1 MKKEMKIDPRMP
13 GLHLSRLSLLGY
25 DKVLRFLDICVC
37 HEPRENQHFMNMG
50 VCVSMSGNGCRPYG
64 CVVNKRQEFE
74 IVPTPRIAER
84 DRKEA
89 AGEKYKRTVKPA
101 WAIVTVQ
108 GILDNDFY
116 IGTLR
121 QGKYTRKKIDGKEVK
136 RDDLDELF
144 ADLKASGKQN
154 DVDGQH
160 FYIDLVFCN
169 YILKCFV
176 RIDLK
181 TGDLTHQDIGQMQM
195 YVNYDT
201 RYQMNGGG
209 IIHRQDCSCAPRRAI
224 PWCN

>member
-1 MKKEMKIDPRMP
+1 M
-13 GLHLSRLSLLGY
+13 
-25 DKVLRFLDICVC
+25 
-37 HEPRENQHFMNMG
+37 
-50 VCVSMSGNGCRPYG
+50 
-64 CVVNKRQEFE
+64 
-74 IVPTPRIAER
+74 
-84 DRKEA
+84 
-89 AGEKYKRTVKPA
+89 
-101 WAIVTVQ
+101 
-108 GILDNDFY
+108 
-116 IGTLR
+116 
-121 QGKYTRKKIDGKEVK
+121 
-136 RDDLDELF
+136 
-144 ADLKASGKQN
+144 
-154 DVDGQH
+154 DGQY